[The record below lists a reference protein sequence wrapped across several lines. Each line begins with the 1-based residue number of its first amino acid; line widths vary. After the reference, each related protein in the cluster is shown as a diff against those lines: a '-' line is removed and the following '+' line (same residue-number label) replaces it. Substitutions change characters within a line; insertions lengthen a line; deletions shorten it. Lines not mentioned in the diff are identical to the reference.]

1 MEGSNTMYD
10 NEATS
15 DREAIIIV
23 GGTIAGLVLAMVLFA
38 VGVRL

>member
-1 MEGSNTMYD
+1 MYD
-10 NEATS
+10 NEATA

-38 VGVRL
+38 MGATL